1 MERAKQAR
9 SHRPRIEIPHEP
21 IGVAPLRLA
30 LDDEVVAADRELIA
44 WARVRD
50 LARPHLK
57 GHQRQRFGAPACIL
71 GTSGTLWVPC
81 ASMTA
86 AGAHPWPATFGVRS
100 SAAARSAL
108 ISVQSSDVS
117 RSSRDRPGEAI

>member
-1 MERAKQAR
+1 
-9 SHRPRIEIPHEP
+9 
-21 IGVAPLRLA
+21 
-30 LDDEVVAADRELIA
+30 
-44 WARVRD
+44 
-50 LARPHLK
+50 
-57 GHQRQRFGAPACIL
+57 
-71 GTSGTLWVPC
+71 VPC